1 MLILIHNI
9 TKSVY
14 ATCIET
20 ESDTKLFVS
29 FKNQYHM
36 AGGHGGRRRNAGR
49 KPGAHV
55 TEVKTLRS
63 EARKVM
69 TEIIGSERDPL
80 FVCLDIATNE
90 SYPPALRLEAALG
103 SLPYLHPRLSAAAV
117 MHTSQSANASDAL
130 SALLDRLGRLAPAP
144 AQTIEVEPEHASEA
158 A

>member
-1 MLILIHNI
+1 
-9 TKSVY
+9 
-14 ATCIET
+14 
-20 ESDTKLFVS
+20 
-29 FKNQYHM
+29 
-36 AGGHGGRRRNAGR
+36 
-49 KPGAHV
+49 
-55 TEVKTLRS
+55 
-63 EARKVM
+63 M